1 MKIACQENKV
11 PGDTFQ
17 EKVDNLERFGFAG
30 VELMHGHLA
39 ERLSEVKQALSN
51 SSVQASTI
59 CTGTEHDL
67 LGVTKDDRAAR
78 MERFKG
84 LLALAG
90 ELGLVGVIAVPVRGR
105 TPIFPDLSPY
115 QTGADLERNLY
126 VELLREAGESA
137 AREGTS
143 ILVEPLNRYE
153 THLANTLADGAAICA
168 AADHPNV
175 NIMADFFHMSIE
187 EADIAASIRGAAQ
200 YVKHVHLADSNRTQP
215 GTGHTEF
222 RSGFAALQEIG
233 FDGFMALECGIT
245 GDPEESLPA
254 TAAYLKSCMA

>member
-59 CTGTEHDL
+59 CTGNEHDL

-115 QTGADLERNLY
+115 QSGADLERHLY

-137 AREGTS
+137 EREGTN

-153 THLANTLADGAAICA
+153 THLANTLGRRRC
-168 AADHPNV
+168 HLRGGGPSQRQY
-175 NIMADFFHMSIE
+175 HGRLLPHEHRGGGYRGQHSRGGE
-187 EADIAASIRGAAQ
+187 LREARPSR
-200 YVKHVHLADSNRTQP
+200 R
-215 GTGHTEF
+215 
-222 RSGFAALQEIG
+222 
-233 FDGFMALECGIT
+233 
-245 GDPEESLPA
+245 
-254 TAAYLKSCMA
+254 

>member
-17 EKVDNLERFGFAG
+17 QKIDNLERFGFEG
-30 VELMHGHLA
+30 VELMHGGLA
-39 ERLSEVKQALSN
+39 ERLPEVKAALGN
-51 SSVQASTI
+51 RSVQASTI
-59 CTGTEHDL
+59 CTGVEHDL
-67 LGVTKDDRAAR
+67 LGITREDRAAR
-78 MERFKG
+78 MERFRG

-105 TPIFPDLSPY
+105 EPIFPDLSPY
-115 QTGADLERNLY
+115 QSGAELERNLY

-137 AREGTS
+137 AREGTYV
-143 ILVEPLNRYE
+143 LVEPLNRYE
-153 THLANTLADGAAICA
+153 THLVNTLADGAAVCA
-168 AADHPNV
+168 AANHPHV
-175 NIMADFFHMSIE
+175 QIMADFFHMSIE
-187 EADIAASIRGAAQ
+187 EADIAASIRDAAQ

-222 RSGFAALQEIG
+222 NSGFAALHEIG
-233 FDGFMALECGIT
+233 FEGFMALECGIT
-245 GDPEESLPA
+245 GDLEESLPA

>member
-11 PGDTFQ
+11 PGDSFQ
-17 EKVDNLERFGFAG
+17 EKMDNLERFGFEG

-39 ERLSEVKQALSN
+39 ERLGEVKQALSN

-59 CTGTEHDL
+59 CTGSEHDL

-78 MERFKG
+78 MERFRG

-115 QTGADLERNLY
+115 QSGADLERNLY

-137 AREGTS
+137 APGGHE
-143 ILVEPLNRYE
+143 
-153 THLANTLADGAAICA
+153 
-168 AADHPNV
+168 HP
-175 NIMADFFHMSIE
+175 
-187 EADIAASIRGAAQ
+187 RGAAQ
-200 YVKHVHLADSNRTQP
+200 SLRNALGQYAGGRRRHLRGGRPSQRQHH
-215 GTGHTEF
+215 G
-222 RSGFAALQEIG
+222 RL
-233 FDGFMALECGIT
+233 
-245 GDPEESLPA
+245 LPHEH
-254 TAAYLKSCMA
+254 

>member
-17 EKVDNLERFGFAG
+17 EKIDNLERFGYEG
-30 VELMHGHLA
+30 VELMHDGLA
-39 ERLSEVKQALSN
+39 ERLPEVKAALAH
-51 SSVQASTI
+51 SSVRASTI
-59 CTGTEHDL
+59 CTGREHDL
-67 LGVTKDDRAAR
+67 LGVTKEDRAAR
-78 MERFKG
+78 MERFRG

-105 TPIFPDLSPY
+105 EPIFPDLSPY
-115 QTGADLERNLY
+115 QSGAELERHLY

-137 AREGTS
+137 VREGTF

-153 THLANTLADGAAICA
+153 THLANSLSDGVALCA

-175 NIMADFFHMSIE
+175 RLMADFFHMSIE
-187 EADIAASIRGAAQ
+187 EADIAASIREAAA
-200 YVKHVHLADSNRTQP
+200 YVEHVHLADSNRTQP

-222 RSGFAALQEIG
+222 NSGFAALQEIG
-233 FDGFMALECGIT
+233 FEGFMALECGIT